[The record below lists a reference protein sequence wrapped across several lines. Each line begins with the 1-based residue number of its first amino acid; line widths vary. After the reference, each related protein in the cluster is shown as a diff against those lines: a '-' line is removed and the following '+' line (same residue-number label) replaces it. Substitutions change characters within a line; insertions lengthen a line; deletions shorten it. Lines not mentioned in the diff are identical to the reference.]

1 MEQQTAP
8 VKKQRIL
15 SGIQPSGTPTLGNYI
30 GAMRNWKLLED
41 QYDCLYMIADLH
53 AITVRQEP
61 AKLRA
66 QSIQLLA
73 LLLAIG
79 LDPEKN
85 VLFFQSHVHQHAE
98 MNWLLDCFTYMGE
111 MSRMTQFKDKSA
123 KHADNINCGL
133 FTYPVLMAGDILL
146 YQANLV
152 PVGVD
157 QTQHL
162 EICRDIATRFNGLY
176 GNVFTIPEGYY
187 PKLGARVM
195 SLQDPKR
202 KMSKSD
208 PDDCFISMLD
218 GPDVVRRKLRRAVT
232 DSESEIRFDAE
243 NKPGVS
249 NLLAMLCALT
259 GESMDHA
266 VESFAGKGYGDLKSA
281 VADAIVATLEP
292 IQADYNRY
300 MSDKAYLET
309 VYRQGAERA
318 GRMAERTLSKAMKK
332 IGFIG
337 VGIMGKSMVKNLMKA
352 GFELHIYARTKSKV
366 NDVIEEG
373 AIFHETIGECVRA
386 SEAVITMVGFPQ
398 DVEEVYFDEG
408 NIMDQAEKGMYL
420 IDMTTTSPMISKKIY
435 EEGKKKGVHVVDAPV
450 TGGDTGAKAGTL
462 SILVGGNK
470 EDYEAC
476 MPLFEAMGTNINYQ
490 GEAGCGQHAK
500 MVNQIMIA
508 GTMSGLCE
516 ALSYAKAKDLDCE
529 TVLKSVA
536 TGAAGSKQLDFFGE
550 KILHGDYTPG
560 FFMKHFI
567 KDMKIALIEA
577 NQCELDLDVLSQTL
591 ANYEV
596 LEAEGY
602 GDLGTQ
608 ALIL

>member
-1 MEQQTAP
+1 MAEE
-8 VKKQRIL
+8 KRKRIL
-15 SGIQPSGTPTLGNYI
+15 SGIQPTGTPTLGNYI
-30 GAMRNWKLLED
+30 GAVRNWALLQSD
-41 QYDCLYMIADLH
+41 YDCLYMVADLH
-53 AITVRQEP
+53 SLTVRQNP
-61 AKLRA
+61 AELRRRTREL
-66 QSIQLLA
+66 SA
-73 LLLAIG
+73 LLLAVGI
-79 LDPEKN
+79 DPKEH
-85 VLFFQSHVHQHAE
+85 VLFVQSHVPAHTQLSWVLAC
-98 MNWLLDCFTYMGE
+98 NTQFGE
-111 MSRMTQFKDKSA
+111 LSRMTQFKDKSA

-176 GNVFTIPEGYY
+176 GNVFIIPEGYY

-300 MSDKAYLET
+300 MGDKAYLET

-332 IGFIG
+332 IGFI
-337 VGIMGKSMVKNLMKA
+337 
-352 GFELHIYARTKSKV
+352 
-366 NDVIEEG
+366 
-373 AIFHETIGECVRA
+373 
-386 SEAVITMVGFPQ
+386 
-398 DVEEVYFDEG
+398 
-408 NIMDQAEKGMYL
+408 
-420 IDMTTTSPMISKKIY
+420 
-435 EEGKKKGVHVVDAPV
+435 
-450 TGGDTGAKAGTL
+450 AK
-462 SILVGGNK
+462 
-470 EDYEAC
+470 
-476 MPLFEAMGTNINYQ
+476 
-490 GEAGCGQHAK
+490 
-500 MVNQIMIA
+500 
-508 GTMSGLCE
+508 
-516 ALSYAKAKDLDCE
+516 
-529 TVLKSVA
+529 
-536 TGAAGSKQLDFFGE
+536 
-550 KILHGDYTPG
+550 
-560 FFMKHFI
+560 
-567 KDMKIALIEA
+567 
-577 NQCELDLDVLSQTL
+577 
-591 ANYEV
+591 
-596 LEAEGY
+596 
-602 GDLGTQ
+602 
-608 ALIL
+608 

>member
-1 MEQQTAP
+1 MEQQIQ
-8 VKKQRIL
+8 KQRIF
-15 SGIQPSGTPTLGNYI
+15 SGIQPTGNLTLGNYI
-30 GAMRNWKLLED
+30 GALRNFSLLQD
-41 QYDCLYMIADLH
+41 QYDCLYSIVDLH
-53 AITVRQEP
+53 ALTVRQNPTE
-61 AKLRA
+61 LRKA
-66 QSIQLLA
+66 CLRTMALFLA
-73 LLLAIG
+73 SG

-85 VLFFQSHVHQHAE
+85 IIYFQSQVAQHAE
-98 MNWLLDCFTYMGE
+98 LSWVLNCFTYMGE

-332 IGFIG
+332 IGFI
-337 VGIMGKSMVKNLMKA
+337 
-352 GFELHIYARTKSKV
+352 
-366 NDVIEEG
+366 
-373 AIFHETIGECVRA
+373 
-386 SEAVITMVGFPQ
+386 
-398 DVEEVYFDEG
+398 
-408 NIMDQAEKGMYL
+408 
-420 IDMTTTSPMISKKIY
+420 
-435 EEGKKKGVHVVDAPV
+435 
-450 TGGDTGAKAGTL
+450 AK
-462 SILVGGNK
+462 
-470 EDYEAC
+470 
-476 MPLFEAMGTNINYQ
+476 
-490 GEAGCGQHAK
+490 
-500 MVNQIMIA
+500 
-508 GTMSGLCE
+508 
-516 ALSYAKAKDLDCE
+516 
-529 TVLKSVA
+529 
-536 TGAAGSKQLDFFGE
+536 
-550 KILHGDYTPG
+550 
-560 FFMKHFI
+560 
-567 KDMKIALIEA
+567 
-577 NQCELDLDVLSQTL
+577 
-591 ANYEV
+591 
-596 LEAEGY
+596 
-602 GDLGTQ
+602 
-608 ALIL
+608 

>member
-1 MEQQTAP
+1 MEEK
-8 VKKQRIL
+8 VKSSL
-15 SGIQPSGTPTLGNYI
+15 FSAVQPSGAVTIGNYI
-30 GAMRNWKLLED
+30 GAIRNFARLQDE
-41 QYDCLYMIADLH
+41 YNCIYAVADLH
-53 AITVRQEP
+53 AITVKQEP
-61 AKLRA
+61 AALRRNTLELMA
-66 QSIQLLA
+66 LFLA
-73 LLLAIG
+73 CGI
-79 LDPEKN
+79 DPKKCI
-85 VLFFQSHVHQHAE
+85 LFVQSHVSAHCELSWVLNTIA
-98 MNWLLDCFTYMGE
+98 YPGE
-111 MSRMTQFKDKSA
+111 LSRMTQFKDKSA

-332 IGFIG
+332 IGFI
-337 VGIMGKSMVKNLMKA
+337 
-352 GFELHIYARTKSKV
+352 
-366 NDVIEEG
+366 
-373 AIFHETIGECVRA
+373 
-386 SEAVITMVGFPQ
+386 
-398 DVEEVYFDEG
+398 
-408 NIMDQAEKGMYL
+408 
-420 IDMTTTSPMISKKIY
+420 
-435 EEGKKKGVHVVDAPV
+435 
-450 TGGDTGAKAGTL
+450 AK
-462 SILVGGNK
+462 
-470 EDYEAC
+470 
-476 MPLFEAMGTNINYQ
+476 
-490 GEAGCGQHAK
+490 
-500 MVNQIMIA
+500 
-508 GTMSGLCE
+508 
-516 ALSYAKAKDLDCE
+516 
-529 TVLKSVA
+529 
-536 TGAAGSKQLDFFGE
+536 
-550 KILHGDYTPG
+550 
-560 FFMKHFI
+560 
-567 KDMKIALIEA
+567 
-577 NQCELDLDVLSQTL
+577 
-591 ANYEV
+591 
-596 LEAEGY
+596 
-602 GDLGTQ
+602 
-608 ALIL
+608 

>member
-1 MEQQTAP
+1 MP
-8 VKKQRIL
+8 V
-15 SGIQPSGTPTLGNYI
+15 YV
-30 GAMRNWKLLED
+30 
-41 QYDCLYMIADLH
+41 ADLH
-53 AITVRQEP
+53 SLTVRQVP
-61 AKLRA
+61 AELRRRTRELA
-66 QSIQLLA
+66 A
-73 LLLAIG
+73 LLLAVGI
-79 LDPEKN
+79 DPKN
-85 VLFFQSHVHQHAE
+85 HVLFVQSHVPAHTQLSWVLAC
-98 MNWLLDCFTYMGE
+98 NTQFGE
-111 MSRMTQFKDKSA
+111 LSRMTQFKDKSA

-309 VYRQGAERA
+309 VYGQGAERA

-332 IGFIG
+332 IGFI
-337 VGIMGKSMVKNLMKA
+337 
-352 GFELHIYARTKSKV
+352 
-366 NDVIEEG
+366 
-373 AIFHETIGECVRA
+373 
-386 SEAVITMVGFPQ
+386 
-398 DVEEVYFDEG
+398 
-408 NIMDQAEKGMYL
+408 
-420 IDMTTTSPMISKKIY
+420 
-435 EEGKKKGVHVVDAPV
+435 
-450 TGGDTGAKAGTL
+450 AK
-462 SILVGGNK
+462 
-470 EDYEAC
+470 
-476 MPLFEAMGTNINYQ
+476 
-490 GEAGCGQHAK
+490 
-500 MVNQIMIA
+500 
-508 GTMSGLCE
+508 
-516 ALSYAKAKDLDCE
+516 
-529 TVLKSVA
+529 
-536 TGAAGSKQLDFFGE
+536 
-550 KILHGDYTPG
+550 
-560 FFMKHFI
+560 
-567 KDMKIALIEA
+567 
-577 NQCELDLDVLSQTL
+577 
-591 ANYEV
+591 
-596 LEAEGY
+596 
-602 GDLGTQ
+602 
-608 ALIL
+608 